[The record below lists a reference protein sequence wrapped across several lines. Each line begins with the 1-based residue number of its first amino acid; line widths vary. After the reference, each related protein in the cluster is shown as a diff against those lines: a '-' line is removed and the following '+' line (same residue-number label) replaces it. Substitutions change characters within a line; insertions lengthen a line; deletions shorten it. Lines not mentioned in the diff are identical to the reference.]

1 MNMLTVPASLRLA
14 GTALLASLLC
24 VPSELKLKESDHK
37 AFSRLVGSYFTALDE
52 EKGIMEAMQD
62 VLDQIATK
70 EKSLKGT
77 KLLAAVPDWEQIFRL
92 VTEARLQETLKKKGE
107 VAAQKVKADIELNL
121 AYCVPKKPAKGALP
135 LVLIACDSGED
146 PSAHLNT
153 YWNDPAIREGAVLV
167 ALDLGKDTQSWG
179 AFGDRSAPGGPYQL
193 MTALSLVSREFPI
206 DSNRRLL
213 VGSGKAFA
221 AVEATATSFPHI
233 FAGVIGIG
241 DVASAAPANLEN
253 FRTVPTLLVK
263 CGVDAGGEA
272 AIPDEAPK
280 VAEGAQAIEKKIGE
294 LGFGNCTVN
303 VMATPAAVWEWI
315 GKTPRM
321 AYPTHVTFAPK
332 TDNARVLHWLSLVGF
347 QAMEEPK
354 IDAKIDKAT
363 NTITIEAQKI
373 AELVI
378 WLNDEL
384 VDLDK
389 PVKFVINGTTEERV
403 LERNATEMV
412 KNQYFG
418 GDWGR
423 VFTAFA
429 NQEVPVK

>member
-14 GTALLASLLC
+14 GTALLASLLFA
-24 VPSELKLKESDHK
+24 SDLKLKENDHK
-37 AFSRLVGSYFTALDE
+37 AFGRLVGSYFTALDE
-52 EKGIMEAMQD
+52 EKGIMESMQK
-62 VLDQIATK
+62 VLDQIASK
-70 EKSLKGT
+70 EKSLKGE
-77 KLLAAVPDWEQIFRL
+77 KLLAAVSDWEQIFRL
-92 VTEARLQETLKKKGE
+92 VTEERLQTTLKKKGDVE
-107 VAAQKVKADIELNL
+107 AKKVKADIELTL

-146 PSAHLNT
+146 PSTHLNT

-167 ALDLGKDTQSWG
+167 ALDLGKDTGSWG
-179 AFGDRSAPGGPYQL
+179 VFGDRSAPGGPYQL
-193 MTALSLVSREFPI
+193 MTALSLASREFPI
-206 DSNRRLL
+206 DSNRRVL

-241 DVASAAPANLEN
+241 DVASGAPANLEN

-263 CGVDAGGEA
+263 CGVAGEA
-272 AIPDEAPK
+272 AAPDEAPK

-294 LGFGNCTVN
+294 LGFGNCTVD
-303 VMATPAAVWEWI
+303 VLATPAAVWEWI
-315 GKTPRM
+315 GKTPRI
-321 AYPTHVTFAPK
+321 AYPTHISFAPK
-332 TDNARVLHWLSLVGF
+332 TDNARMLHWLSLVGF
-347 QAMEEPK
+347 QAVEEPM
-354 IDAKIDKAT
+354 IDAKVDKAT
-363 NTITIEAQKI
+363 NTITIEAQKF

-389 PVKFVINGTTEERV
+389 PVRFVINGTTEERV

-412 KNQYFG
+412 KNQYYG